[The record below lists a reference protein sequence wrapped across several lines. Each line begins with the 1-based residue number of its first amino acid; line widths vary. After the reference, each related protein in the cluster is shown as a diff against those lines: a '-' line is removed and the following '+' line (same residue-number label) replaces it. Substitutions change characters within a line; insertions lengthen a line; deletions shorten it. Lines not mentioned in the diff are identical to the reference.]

1 MKTFKIPRKILI
13 VGLLFFLMISL
24 IMSYLY
30 LVEKNRNANMLLY
43 ENSSLIKREGSSISK
58 EDKEKMFNDAREN
71 ALEKSILTISGI
83 NEVSVEISNINT
95 DEEVKVTLLIEI
107 DKNIKDKEEKIKA
120 IRMQIIK
127 SIENLI
133 EENITII
140 TLEGK
145 IMK

>member
-140 TLEGK
+140 TLEGE
-145 IMK
+145 IIE

>member
-145 IMK
+145 IME